1 MSLAQQPW
9 LDTCTLHVSLEQT
22 LQLPHALLPTQH
34 SCEVANFESS
44 TTTNDDKYKKEKI
57 IRRNIKASRN
67 LTSILIHRSICVKF
81 LFRAIGVFE
90 VLLENVGCF

>member
-67 LTSILIHRSICVKF
+67 LTSI
-81 LFRAIGVFE
+81 
-90 VLLENVGCF
+90 